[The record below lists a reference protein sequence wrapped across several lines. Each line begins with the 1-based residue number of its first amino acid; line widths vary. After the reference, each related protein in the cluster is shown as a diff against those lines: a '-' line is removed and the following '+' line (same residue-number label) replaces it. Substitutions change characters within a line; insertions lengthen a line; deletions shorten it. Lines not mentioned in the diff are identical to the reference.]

1 MKRAF
6 WNLRGLNK
14 PGRMKCLSDFV
25 KSNNVDLIG
34 VQETKELIPQS
45 FLGGVDKNLSWK
57 YVLAKGTAGG
67 ILSSLEIVSWQE
79 FNFCG
84 AALVKQHGDKEM

>member
-1 MKRAF
+1 MKGAF

-34 VQETKELIPQS
+34 VQETKKELIPQS
-45 FLGGVDKNLSWK
+45 FLDRVDKNFPWK
-57 YVLAKGTAGG
+57 YVPAKGTTGG
-67 ILSSLEIVSWQE
+67 ILLGCKNASLKIVIW
-79 FNFCG
+79 
-84 AALVKQHGDKEM
+84 